1 VEDAR
6 QIEVT
11 TPYLRQAAA
20 TGRSRYLRQAAATG
34 RSRRSAWRMNSSGV
48 WSAYQRETKTGVT
61 RFTFA
66 KADRQATTRLVH
78 GYCQRRITARAGRQ
92 LPETQPLRMP

>member
-6 QIEVT
+6 QIQVT
-11 TPYLRQAAA
+11 TPYLRPGSGHRPLAAIGVA
-20 TGRSRYLRQAAATG
+20 HEFQRGLIG
-34 RSRRSAWRMNSSGV
+34 LSAGDKDRG
-48 WSAYQRETKTGVT
+48 T

-66 KADRQATTRLVH
+66 KADRQVTTRLVH